1 MRRNKLKKREK
12 RLRSVKVQRSTSYL
26 QTNDQYS
33 KNTYQL
39 ISFLRS
45 RNVKL
50 LSFGADADAT
60 EESEPVTFKKK
71 AIVRP
76 DRKLQR
82 VFLLVLLMTS
92 FFLVIDTPQPIPEIL
107 SRPTPSSRIKDTSTE
122 VLNEPETKVI

>member
-1 MRRNKLKKREK
+1 M
-12 RLRSVKVQRSTSYL
+12 QRSTSYL